1 MTARVVIARPRSL
14 LVLAGGHASA
24 DLCQGAVPT
33 MIPFLIAQRGLSL
46 SATTTLLVAMTIAS
60 SVLQPLF
67 GWLADRRASG
77 WLMAVAL
84 ACAGAGIAVA
94 GAVDGYVPMLLAVA
108 LNGLGVAAFH
118 PEAARRLESVDPAS
132 RATAMSVFALG
143 GNAGFALAPML
154 LTPAILLA
162 GLPGAAVVLVP
173 ALACAGLLARPG
185 ALDGLSA
192 GTPARSEPLTPP
204 AAGADQWGP
213 FAWLVAIAALRS
225 GVYFGLQAF
234 IASYVITYL
243 GAGQAL
249 GNTALTVMLV
259 AGAIGTLAGGRLAD
273 RHDRRVVLAAFLLA
287 IPPLMA
293 LLLTLRDTAAA
304 MALVALVGFATIGNF
319 SLTVVMG
326 QEYLPRRPALASGI
340 TLGLAIGLGG
350 LIAAAL
356 APLTEHIGIPPVLWI
371 LAALPLPAAAL
382 AAMLPKPAS
391 PGSPPAVTANAGA
404 DAAAP
409 WPAAGSHTGR

>member
-1 MTARVVIARPRSL
+1 MTPRVVIARPRSL
-14 LVLAGGHASA
+14 LVLAGGHGSA
-24 DLCQGAVPT
+24 DLCQGAVPA
-33 MIPFLIAQRGLSL
+33 MIPFLISQRGLSL
-46 SATTTLLVAMTIAS
+46 TATTTLLVAMTIAS

-77 WLMAVAL
+77 WLMPAAL

-94 GAVDGYVPMLLAVA
+94 AAVDGFVPMLLAVA
-108 LNGLGVAAFH
+108 LSGLGVAAFH
-118 PEAARRLESVDPAS
+118 PEAARRLEGVDPAR
-132 RATAMSVFALG
+132 RATAMGVFALG

-173 ALACAGLLARPG
+173 ALACAGLLARPD
-185 ALDGLSA
+185 ALDGLST
-192 GTPARSEPLTPP
+192 GTPTRSEQLTPP
-204 AAGADQWGP
+204 GAGADQWGP
-213 FAWLVAIAALRS
+213 FARLAAIAALRS

-234 IASYVITYL
+234 IASYFIVHL
-243 GAGQAL
+243 GASEAL

-259 AGAIGTLAGGRLAD
+259 AGALGTLAGGRLAD
-273 RHDRRVVLAAFLLA
+273 RHDRRVVLAAFLLT

-293 LLLTLRDTAAA
+293 LLLAFADTAAA
-304 MALVALVGFATIGNF
+304 MALVALIGFATIGNF

-340 TLGLAIGLGG
+340 TLGLAIGVGG

-356 APLTEHIGIPPVLWI
+356 GPLTEHIGIPAVLWI

-382 AAMLPKPAS
+382 AAALPKPAS
-391 PGSPPAVTANAGA
+391 PGHPPATTADVGA
-404 DAAAP
+404 DAAAL
-409 WPAAGSHTGR
+409 WPAAGSRAGR